1 MRSYDDIVRR
11 VEALEGESLH
21 CRVLGEVES
30 YPIFN
35 ITLAREKA
43 RPTAL
48 VLAGT
53 HGDEP
58 AGVEAVLEM
67 LEGVGE
73 ECLAACNFE
82 FIPCLNPYGYVHNT
96 RHNAQDADLNWSYDR
111 VDIGEIGCLRG
122 LVAGR
127 RFAWVLD
134 LHEDWESRGFYLYEL
149 RRNAPGIGAEIARRV
164 AAVCPLNTSA
174 EIEGHPAEDG
184 LLFADIDKEAL
195 RGAGIPLNMYQDHT
209 DHLLTCE
216 SPTGLEM
223 GQRVAAH
230 RVALQALIE
239 VHLSTL
245 T

>member
-1 MRSYDDIVRR
+1 
-11 VEALEGESLH
+11 
-21 CRVLGEVES
+21 
-30 YPIFN
+30 
-35 ITLAREKA
+35 
-43 RPTAL
+43 
-48 VLAGT
+48 
-53 HGDEP
+53 
-58 AGVEAVLEM
+58 
-67 LEGVGE
+67 
-73 ECLAACNFE
+73 
-82 FIPCLNPYGYVHNT
+82 
-96 RHNAQDADLNWSYDR
+96 
-111 VDIGEIGCLRG
+111 
-122 LVAGR
+122 
-127 RFAWVLD
+127 
-134 LHEDWESRGFYLYEL
+134 L